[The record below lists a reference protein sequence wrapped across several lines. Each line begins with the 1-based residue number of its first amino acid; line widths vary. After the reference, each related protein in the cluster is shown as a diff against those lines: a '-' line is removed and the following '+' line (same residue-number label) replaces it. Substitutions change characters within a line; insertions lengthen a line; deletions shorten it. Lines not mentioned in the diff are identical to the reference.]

1 VSKDRLDVMLLPEEE
16 CASVSN
22 DAAGWIKLVEQLRGF
37 SIGAIGLEASGGYER
52 GVTPKDGKAEIR
64 KVRVTRDLGT
74 RVEVDTGVKW
84 GDQVILNPPVNLADG
99 SKVQPRPDVAA
110 SDR

>member
-1 VSKDRLDVMLLPEEE
+1 MLPAE
-16 CASVSN
+16 
-22 DAAGWIKLVEQLRGF
+22 
-37 SIGAIGLEASGGYER
+37 AIIFNRNGMQVA
-52 GVTPKDGKAEIR
+52 VVKDGKAESR

-99 SKVQPRPDVAA
+99 SKVQPRPDAAA
-110 SDR
+110 SNG